1 MSASR
6 LSDEPLAIKKP
17 PSLCRRR
24 FDKPMATQIAH
35 HSSRISVGS
44 IITVARKQGLRTTI
58 GLRRGLGPPPSR
70 PTRIWRPPGFAAAV
84 DPTMAHGDKVERVL
98 YELVRPARY
107 VTWEYFSRQR
117 LVACGVLAARGRPAS
132 RVLDVGCGSGA
143 LSIGLSEGAGVDV
156 VSMDILPARIEA
168 VHTRRSSRT
177 PAATA
182 RMRVLQANAEALPF
196 RDGSFDAVVATEV
209 LEHLDDPRRLFQEA
223 SRILRPKGRFLLTT
237 PNREALPYRIL
248 HLFPESAVQ
257 KLASSWTQEN
267 LHPDLLHDRGTR
279 GPRGHPDRH
288 RREGFTVAEVE
299 ALGTSVGLRLLV
311 GYTYRIPL
319 PDRVMEAL
327 TPRLVS
333 RSMAALGTRP
343 LPFGLQVLAEFAWPS
358 SPWH

>member
-1 MSASR
+1 M
-6 LSDEPLAIKKP
+6 
-17 PSLCRRR
+17 
-24 FDKPMATQIAH
+24 
-35 HSSRISVGS
+35 
-44 IITVARKQGLRTTI
+44 
-58 GLRRGLGPPPSR
+58 
-70 PTRIWRPPGFAAAV
+70 
-84 DPTMAHGDKVERVL
+84 DPTLAHGDTVQRVL

-117 LVACGVLAARGRPAS
+117 LVASGVLAARGRPAS

-168 VHTRRSSRT
+168 VHARRSSRT

-196 RDGSFDAVVATEV
+196 RGGSFDAVVATEV

-237 PNREALPYRIL
+237 PNREALLYRIL
-248 HLFPESAVQ
+248 HLFPESAVE
-257 KLASSWTQEN
+257 KLASTWTQES
-267 LHPDLLHDRGTR
+267 LHPDLLHDHGTR

-299 ALGTSVGLRLLV
+299 SLGTSVGLRLLV

-319 PDRVMEAL
+319 PDRMMEAL
-327 TPRLVS
+327 TPRLLS

-343 LPFGLQVLAEFAWPS
+343 LPFGLQVYAEFARP
-358 SPWH
+358 

>member
-6 LSDEPLAIKKP
+6 LSDGPLALKIP
-17 PSLCRRR
+17 PSSCRRR

-44 IITVARKQGLRTTI
+44 IITVARKQGLRTAI
-58 GLRRGLGPPPSR
+58 GLRRRLGPGPSR
-70 PTRIWRPPGFAAAV
+70 PTRICRALGFAAAV
-84 DPTMAHGDKVERVL
+84 DPTMAHGDKVQRVL

-117 LVACGVLAARGRPAS
+117 LVASGVLAARGRPAS

-182 RMRVLQANAEALPF
+182 RMRVLQADAEALPF
-196 RDGSFDAVVATEV
+196 RGGSFDAVVATEV
-209 LEHLDDPRRLFQEA
+209 LEHLDDPKRLFQEA

-257 KLASSWTQEN
+257 KLASTWTQES
-267 LHPDLLHDRGTR
+267 LHPDLLHDHGT
-279 GPRGHPDRH
+279 GSPRGHPDRH
-288 RREGFTVAEVE
+288 RRGGFTVSAGA
-299 ALGTSVGLRLLV
+299 ALGTSLRRLLLL
-311 GYTYRIPL
+311 GFTYPL
-319 PDRVMEAL
+319 PL
-327 TPRLVS
+327 PH
-333 RSMAALGTRP
+333 P
-343 LPFGLQVLAEFAWPS
+343 LMG
-358 SPWH
+358 

>member
-1 MSASR
+1 MARAR
-6 LSDEPLAIKKP
+6 LRS
-17 PSLCRRR
+17 
-24 FDKPMATQIAH
+24 
-35 HSSRISVGS
+35 
-44 IITVARKQGLRTTI
+44 
-58 GLRRGLGPPPSR
+58 
-70 PTRIWRPPGFAAAV
+70 AV
-84 DPTMAHGDKVERVL
+84 DLTLAHGDKIQRVL

-117 LVACGVLAARGRPAS
+117 LVASGVLAARGRPAS

-168 VHTRRSSRT
+168 VHARRSSRT

-196 RDGSFDAVVATEV
+196 RGGSFDAVVATEV
-209 LEHLDDPRRLFQEA
+209 LEHLDDPRRLFKEA

-257 KLASSWTQEN
+257 KMASSWTQES

-299 ALGTSVGLRLLV
+299 ALGTSVGLRLLL

-319 PDRVMEAL
+319 PDRMMEAL
-327 TPRLVS
+327 TPRLLS
-333 RSMAALGTRP
+333 RPMPGLGARP
-343 LPFGLQVLAEFAWPS
+343 LPYGL
-358 SPWH
+358 